1 MGQSWGLWGQ
11 DLSHTCTKK
20 FLTPISSYLGFIYT
34 PWTSELYDTWQK
46 SKNNTRIWKN
56 FACSYVLGGAT
67 LNKHIWPCQT
77 LTNLIFGQHAT
88 FTIILQKKVVSIPP
102 KTSQGENEYMYCGYY
117 CMSPFKDHFITK
129 CDKREVKKLD
139 KQSLPHKGNSSR
151 TY

>member
-1 MGQSWGLWGQ
+1 M
-11 DLSHTCTKK
+11 
-20 FLTPISSYLGFIYT
+20 
-34 PWTSELYDTWQK
+34 
-46 SKNNTRIWKN
+46 
-56 FACSYVLGGAT
+56 
-67 LNKHIWPCQT
+67 NKHIWPCQT
-77 LTNLIFGQHAT
+77 LGNLIFGVYAT
-88 FTIILQKKVVSIPP
+88 FAIILQKKVVSIPP